1 MNTMAA
7 ESKPGEHRPALVSE
21 EDIILKFREMVAG
34 RYDYHLLRTKFTL
47 PDTITPEVI
56 ADVQDYFLNAL
67 YPEPENRKGLEM
79 AFENLGR
86 YVRQPQKIFGIFG
99 NLAGAVF
106 RFGRHFL
113 LALKA
118 AFGAFDAFVGA
129 QSFEQKMVMI
139 ARRTGIQAPLS
150 DEDFEDCIAQ
160 IERAEF
166 ERFIKDVVA
175 LFRLM
180 MNLGLQRKTIGIL
193 EDVIATMK
201 SKPKTYPPGDIA
213 GISLGRDLL
222 LKGQATFSKYNEATR
237 EDIMRIVE
245 LNEFRYLDD
254 IYRRSP

>member
-1 MNTMAA
+1 MNTMAV
-7 ESKPGEHRPALVSE
+7 EPKSEEHRAALVTE
-21 EDIILKFREMVAG
+21 EDIILKFREMISG
-34 RYDYHLLRTKFTL
+34 RYDYHLLRTKFSL
-47 PDTITPEVI
+47 PETITPEVI
-56 ADVQDYFLNAL
+56 ADVQHYFLRAL

-79 AFENLGR
+79 AFEKLGR

-118 AFGAFDAFVGA
+118 AFGAFDAFMGA
-129 QSFEQKMVMI
+129 QRFEQKMVMI
-139 ARRTGIQAPLS
+139 ARRTGIQAPMT

-160 IERAEF
+160 IERAEL
-166 ERFIKDVVA
+166 ESFIKDVIS
-175 LFRLM
+175 LFKLM

-193 EDVIATMK
+193 DDVIATMK

-222 LKGQATFSKYNEATR
+222 LKGQATFSKYDEAIR

-245 LNEFRYLDD
+245 WNESRYLDD
-254 IYRRSP
+254 VYRRNS